1 MIVVR
6 GIGIDKNFGAEPVLS
21 QCSISLQK
29 GEIYGLVGI
38 NGAGKTTLMKIL
50 LGLQRPD
57 EGIVELFGKEPS
69 EDRGYLLKIGSMIE
83 RPVFYEHLNA
93 IEILKMHLRYM
104 GKEASVS
111 GMLDRVGL
119 YHARKKP
126 VSSYSLGMKQ
136 RLGFARA
143 LIHRPEL
150 LVLDEPLNG
159 MDPVVA
165 AEMIQMLKEAAQ
177 NGAAIL
183 LSSHMLGEMRKTAD
197 RIGVLTG
204 GCIRREITEKEEIR
218 DHPQEME
225 EELVTLMRG
234 GVTDEKTV

>member
-1 MIVVR
+1 MS
-6 GIGIDKNFGAEPVLS
+6 G
-21 QCSISLQK
+21 CSI
-29 GEIYGLVGI
+29 I
-38 NGAGKTTLMKIL
+38 
-50 LGLQRPD
+50 
-57 EGIVELFGKEPS
+57 
-69 EDRGYLLKIGSMIE
+69 
-83 RPVFYEHLNA
+83 
-93 IEILKMHLRYM
+93 
-104 GKEASVS
+104 
-111 GMLDRVGL
+111 VGL

-136 RLGFARA
+136 RLKFARA

-177 NGAAIL
+177 NGANIL

-197 RIGVLTG
+197 RRLGFLTG

-218 DHPQEME
+218 GSSAEME
-225 EELVTLMRG
+225 RRVGDVDEEA
-234 GVTDEKTV
+234 

>member
-57 EGIVELFGKEPS
+57 EGIVELF
-69 EDRGYLLKIGSMIE
+69 
-83 RPVFYEHLNA
+83 
-93 IEILKMHLRYM
+93 

-234 GVTDEKTV
+234 GVTNEKTV

>member
-1 MIVVR
+1 
-6 GIGIDKNFGAEPVLS
+6 
-21 QCSISLQK
+21 
-29 GEIYGLVGI
+29 
-38 NGAGKTTLMKIL
+38 
-50 LGLQRPD
+50 
-57 EGIVELFGKEPS
+57 
-69 EDRGYLLKIGSMIE
+69 MIE

-93 IEILKMHLRYM
+93 IEILEMHLRYM

-119 YHARKKP
+119 YHARKKAGVQLFP
-126 VSSYSLGMKQ
+126 WYEAEAGICES
-136 RLGFARA
+136 

-234 GVTDEKTV
+234 GVTNEKTV

>member
-1 MIVVR
+1 
-6 GIGIDKNFGAEPVLS
+6 
-21 QCSISLQK
+21 
-29 GEIYGLVGI
+29 
-38 NGAGKTTLMKIL
+38 
-50 LGLQRPD
+50 
-57 EGIVELFGKEPS
+57 
-69 EDRGYLLKIGSMIE
+69 
-83 RPVFYEHLNA
+83 
-93 IEILKMHLRYM
+93 
-104 GKEASVS
+104 
-111 GMLDRVGL
+111 
-119 YHARKKP
+119 
-126 VSSYSLGMKQ
+126 MKQ

-159 MDPVVA
+159 MDPVVG

>member
-1 MIVVR
+1 MSMLEVKDLQVYYGVIQALKGISFEVEQGDVVAL
-6 GIGIDKNFGAEPVLS
+6 IGA
-21 QCSISLQK
+21 
-29 GEIYGLVGI
+29 

-83 RPVFYEHLNA
+83 ETSFYEHLNA
-93 IEILKMHLRYM
+93 IEILEMHLRYM

-197 RIGVLTG
+197 RIGGSDRLDVSDVKLRRKKRSG
-204 GCIRREITEKEEIR
+204 IIRRRWK
-218 DHPQEME
+218 
-225 EELVTLMRG
+225 
-234 GVTDEKTV
+234 KSW

>member
-1 MIVVR
+1 MR
-6 GIGIDKNFGAEPVLS
+6 ELS
-21 QCSISLQK
+21 SC
-29 GEIYGLVGI
+29 
-38 NGAGKTTLMKIL
+38 
-50 LGLQRPD
+50 LGRSQ
-57 EGIVELFGKEPS
+57 S

-93 IEILKMHLRYM
+93 IEILEMHLRYM

-234 GVTDEKTV
+234 GVTNEKTV